1 MEQNL
6 RTDLESSFQSSDWLP
21 IVLTKSWMMA
31 MTTRAVD
38 VSISLAGRQPD
49 FETCEKGTENGFRQ
63 AGGKFAVGKVVEDV
77 IKVMRIEAVGLLRQ
91 RRSNGTGHLQP
102 RG

>member
-1 MEQNL
+1 
-6 RTDLESSFQSSDWLP
+6 
-21 IVLTKSWMMA
+21 MA

-38 VSISLAGRQPD
+38 VSISLAGRPD

-63 AGGKFAVGKVVEDV
+63 GAAGGKFAVGKVVEDV